1 MQVVGQIRFAVSDSL
16 VDLLLSEIVRHD
28 EDRSAEVRLA
38 EVCLA
43 EVRLDEVRPS
53 ELRLLEERPAEVC
66 PAEVCSLQIK
76 MVCVCFVFDISSTEN
91 RQDSLNIG
99 TRSFRPLFIL
109 TRFLLIA

>member
-38 EVCLA
+38 EV
-43 EVRLDEVRPS
+43 RPS
-53 ELRLLEERPAEVC
+53 ELRLLEERPAEVY

>member
-38 EVCLA
+38 
-43 EVRLDEVRPS
+43 EVRPS

>member
-38 EVCLA
+38 EV
-43 EVRLDEVRPS
+43 RPS
-53 ELRLLEERPAEVC
+53 ELRLLEERPAEVR